1 MFVVSPALI
10 IANPEK
16 NLKIIGILYGLARN
30 SDKLD
35 AGKQAFSGMK
45 FFKVCEPRLLS
56 SPHTTNIDFSRV
68 RLTFVVHLSGIEI
81 YNPRRMNIFGW
92 NRGRPERAGVA

>member
-1 MFVVSPALI
+1 MDCGNYREFVNLPLTLGEVSHSDG
-10 IANPEK
+10 E
-16 NLKIIGILYGLARN
+16 GLVA
-30 SDKLD
+30 
-35 AGKQAFSGMK
+35 
-45 FFKVCEPRLLS
+45 EPRLLS